1 MSLIAEQNRS
11 CPRCHGYMVPVDGD
25 GSEDVMLEWRELPG
39 WRCVNCGEQ
48 IDERIVAN
56 RRASRQGI
64 LMGRSPRLP

>member
-11 CPRCHGYMVPVDGD
+11 CPRCQGYMVPMTLD
-25 GSEDVMLEWRELPG
+25 GSEEILRDPCELPG